1 MASLGAEELGN
12 RISKCATVLQEQ
24 LSNTGGHA

>member
-12 RISKCATVLQEQ
+12 RIPRYATALQEQ